1 MAGWPREGPDVPDK
15 LRLVAHDGQKKHQQ
29 ECVCWL
35 MKMEHPRIDLLLGTA
50 RSRCPRR
57 VFRTQLFF
65 IVLGSVFCLGQAL
78 SLSWALASL
87 SF

>member
-35 MKMEHPRIDLLLGTA
+35 MKMEHPK
-50 RSRCPRR
+50 
-57 VFRTQLFF
+57 
-65 IVLGSVFCLGQAL
+65 
-78 SLSWALASL
+78 
-87 SF
+87 